1 MLNPTKGHMSISSAY
16 VGAVVFLAVVVAIC
30 GCGGASLG
38 YDPATTG
45 TVTGQVLDLNNQLGV
60 PDAQITVASR
70 SDGSDSLGGFEVAG
84 VPPGSQQVVVA
95 PPPPYVL
102 VGTDP
107 IHAQVIAQQ
116 VTTLKIYVLPAGD
129 LPPAPVRSGT
139 SDPE

>member
-16 VGAVVFLAVVVAIC
+16 TGTVVFLAVIVTLC
-30 GCGGASLG
+30 GCGGANLG

-45 TVTGQVLDLNNQLGV
+45 TVTGQVVDLNNELGV

-70 SDGSDSLGGFEVAG
+70 SDGSDSLGGFEIPG
-84 VPPGSQQVVVA
+84 VPPGSQQVVVD

-107 IHAQVIAQQ
+107 IAQVVPQQ
-116 VTTLKIYVLPAGD
+116 VTTLSNIYVLPAGD
-129 LPPAPVRSGT
+129 LPPAP
-139 SDPE
+139 